1 METSRE
7 TLHLVDRESIA
18 VVWLKRDLRWTDH
31 APINAATYCGLR
43 TIIFFAWD
51 DVLIKGPDFDD
62 RHGRFI
68 LQSLKDMRQDAP
80 TGAEV
85 SDVQAEVVTILAQI
99 QREFDIRYLL
109 SHEENGTQRTWDRDR
124 VVKKWCKAN
133 GVFWKEFQRDGVVR
147 GIKSRD
153 GWDQQWMKVM
163 TSPCY
168 PKPSKLM
175 CTDWSNPFPLD
186 AELLNRWEEPSLNFQ
201 PGGESSGL
209 RYLKSFVDS
218 RVVFYS
224 KNISRPHDSRKSCAR
239 ISPYLSWGNL
249 SIRIA
254 YQTMIFNKNKGNA
267 RAMNNAITRLHWHCH
282 FIQKLE
288 TQCNYE
294 TLCINPAFEGLPR
307 EKRTD
312 WILAWEEGR
321 TGVPLVDACMRCL
334 KATGWIN
341 FRMRAMVVSFLT
353 HHLFQ
358 DWRWGAYHLA
368 KMFLDYDPGIHYPQL
383 QMQAGTTG
391 ANTIRLYNPVKNGQR
406 FDEEGLFVRQW
417 IPELSALPDKYIPE
431 PSNMPPM
438 EAMMIGFE
446 LGRDYPFP
454 LVDLEVAVKNNGEK
468 LYQWKKSQSARNYV
482 PEILDKHVRKSN
494 APKKKPS

>member
-1 METSRE
+1 MVEK
-7 TLHLVDRESIA
+7 ESIT

-31 APINAATYCGLR
+31 APINAAAYSGLR
-43 TIIFFAWD
+43 SIVFFAWD
-51 DVLIKGPDFDD
+51 NVLIQGPDFDD

-68 LQSLKDMRQDAP
+68 VQSLADMRRNAP
-80 TGAEV
+80 LGA
-85 SDVQAEVVTILAQI
+85 DVWEAQAEVTQILGALNEQFNI
-99 QREFDIRYLL
+99 QYLL
-109 SHEENGTQRTWDRDR
+109 SHEENGTQRTWDRDKA
-124 VVKKWCKAN
+124 VGQWCKSH

-147 GIKSRD
+147 GIKNRE
-153 GWDQQWMKVM
+153 GWDQKWMKVM

-168 PKPSKLM
+168 PKPEKLI
-175 CTDWSNPFPLD
+175 CIEWENPFPVSK
-186 AELLNRWEEPSLNFQ
+186 ELRSRWDSTVVQFQ
-201 PGGESSGL
+201 PGGEQSGL
-209 RYLKSFVDS
+209 KYLKSFVEE

-224 KNISRPHDSRKSCAR
+224 KNISRPLDSRKSCAR

-249 SIRIA
+249 SLRMA
-254 YQTMIFNKNKGNA
+254 YQTMMLSRNKSNA

-288 TQCNYE
+288 TQCDYE

-307 EKRTD
+307 ERRQD
-312 WILAWEEGR
+312 WITAWEEGR

-334 KATGWIN
+334 RATGWIN

-406 FDEEGLFVRQW
+406 FDEEGLFVKQW
-417 IPELSALPDKYIPE
+417 VPELSALPNKYIHDPW
-431 PSNMPPM
+431 NMPPM
-438 EAMMIGFE
+438 EGMMIGFE

-454 LVDLEVAVKNNGEK
+454 LIDLEVAVKNNGEK

-482 PEILDKHVRKSN
+482 PEILDRHVRKSN
-494 APKKKPS
+494 MPKKKPS